1 MKKYQIK
8 LETIYTT
15 PHQIINFTH
24 HSKLKSFSLLLTV
37 LINPVMAQ
45 VQGKA
50 ESVAKA
56 ATSVEIKPAVTTRAD
71 ALATS
76 TQAPSTITVV
86 QKETMTVPVEQQHT
100 RATLGS
106 SSENAVWRDIPISG
120 SDI

>member
-1 MKKYQIK
+1 M
-8 LETIYTT
+8 
-15 PHQIINFTH
+15 
-24 HSKLKSFSLLLTV
+24 S
-37 LINPVMAQ
+37 Q

-50 ESVAKA
+50 ESVAKT
-56 ATSVEIKPAVTTRAD
+56 ATSAEIKPAVTARAD

-76 TQAPSTITVV
+76 TQAPSTITVA

-100 RATLGS
+100 RATLGY

>member
-1 MKKYQIK
+1 
-8 LETIYTT
+8 
-15 PHQIINFTH
+15 
-24 HSKLKSFSLLLTV
+24 
-37 LINPVMAQ
+37 MAQ

-50 ESVAKA
+50 ESVAKT

-100 RATLGS
+100 LGS

-120 SDI
+120 ADI